1 MGNGVSEVI
10 NHTAPTSCIQVPT
23 FDATAATHSAR
34 KTGWYSRLQ
43 AEAVRPLVSAP
54 GIATGRLP
62 LPTELL
68 PQARAYAPPMPIN
81 TASHTPEVARGACG

>member
-1 MGNGVSEVI
+1 MGDGVSEVI
-10 NHTAPTSCIQVPT
+10 NHAAPTSCIQVPT

-34 KTGWYSRLQ
+34 KTGWYSGLQ

-62 LPTELL
+62 
-68 PQARAYAPPMPIN
+68 
-81 TASHTPEVARGACG
+81 